1 MKRRGRS
8 LRAHLMLLY
17 VLLAVLSGVIVPALV
32 RHLSLSG
39 FQDYLGR
46 RRHPTWRS
54 WEPPWRP
61 SIARM
66 GAGIPAV

>member
-39 FQDYLGR
+39 FQDYLG
-46 RRHPTWRS
+46 W
-54 WEPPWRP
+54 
-61 SIARM
+61 
-66 GAGIPAV
+66 

>member
-17 VLLAVLSGVIVPALV
+17 VLLAVLSGMIVPALV
-32 RHLSLSG
+32 RDLSLSG

-46 RRHPTWRS
+46 RRAS
-54 WEPPWRP
+54 DLEEL
-61 SIARM
+61 
-66 GAGIPAV
+66 GADRKSVV